1 MSDPVKIKFQRIH
14 PDAKVPTQATPGS
27 AGFDLYAV
35 STTRFGNTIHVNT
48 GLTIEFPKNYVL
60 QVHGRS
66 GLAVKHGIS
75 LANNVGIIDSDYRG
89 ELKLM
94 FAVDYAT
101 SLLGELTANQNAFEA
116 LRPGNRVAQAILVP
130 IPDVIWEEVEE
141 ITGSIRGAG
150 GFGSTGTN

>member
-1 MSDPVKIKFQRIH
+1 MSDPVKIKFQRVH

-35 STTRFGNTIHVNT
+35 STRWFDNTIHVNT
-48 GLTIEFPKNYVL
+48 GLMIEFPKNYVL

-66 GLAVKHGIS
+66 GLAAKHGIS

-94 FAVDYAT
+94 FTVDSAT
-101 SLLGELTANQNAFEA
+101 NVLDALASNQNAFEA
-116 LRPGNRVAQAILVP
+116 LKPGNRVAQAILVP
-130 IPDVIWEEVEE
+130 LPDVIWEEVEE

>member
-1 MSDPVKIKFQRIH
+1 MSEPVKIKFQRTH
-14 PDAKVPTQATPGS
+14 PNAKAPTQATPGS

-35 STTRFGNTIHVNT
+35 STTWFGNVIQVST

-66 GLAVKHGIS
+66 GLAAKHGIS

-94 FAVDYAT
+94 FTVDPST
-101 SLLGELTANQNAFEA
+101 SVLDALAPNQDAFEA
-116 LRPGNRVAQAILVP
+116 LKPGNRVAQAILVP

-141 ITGSIRGAG
+141 ISESLRGAG

>member
-14 PDAKVPTQATPGS
+14 PNAKVPTQATSGS

-35 STTRFGNTIHVNT
+35 STTWFGNMIHVST
-48 GLTIEFPKNYVL
+48 GLMIEFPKNYVL

-66 GLAVKHGIS
+66 GLAAKHGIS

-94 FAVDYAT
+94 FTVDSSTNVLDAFA
-101 SLLGELTANQNAFEA
+101 SNQNAFEA
-116 LRPGNRVAQAILVP
+116 LKPGNRVAQAILVP
-130 IPDVIWEEVEE
+130 IPDVIWEEAEQISE
-141 ITGSIRGAG
+141 SLRGAG